1 MTKLTIVHI
10 KDCTCCESVI
20 KIAKELEK
28 EMGFELK
35 LQDWD
40 RSKDLIEKH
49 KIVSSPAIFINDKF
63 AHVGELTK
71 KELKDLIKKYE

>member
-20 KIAKELEK
+20 KIAKRLAK
-28 EMGFELK
+28 EMGIELR

-40 RSKDLIEKH
+40 QSKDLIEKN
-49 KIVSSPAIFINDKF
+49 KVVSSPAIFINDKF
-63 AHVGELTK
+63 VRAGEISK
-71 KELKDLIKKYE
+71 KELKDLIKKYG